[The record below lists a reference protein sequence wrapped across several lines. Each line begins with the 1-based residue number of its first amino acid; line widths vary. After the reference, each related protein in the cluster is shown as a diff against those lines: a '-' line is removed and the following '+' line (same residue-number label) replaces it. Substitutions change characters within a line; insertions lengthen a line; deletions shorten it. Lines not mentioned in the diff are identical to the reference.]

1 MKKNFVAIVMG
12 SDSDMPVMEK
22 AAQML
27 KTFDVNYVITPAS
40 AHRSPNY
47 LKRLMAE
54 WEEAGVQVYI
64 AGAGAAAHLAGV
76 LASHTEKPVIGVPL
90 GSKLSGFDS
99 LLSTV
104 QMPKGVPVATVAIE
118 NADNAA
124 ILAVQIMALSDPALR
139 KRLVEYKR
147 KLEEGIMEKSKEIL
161 ARAA

>member
-12 SDSDMPVMEK
+12 SDSDLPVMEK

-27 KTFDVNYVITPAS
+27 KSFNVPYVMTPAS

-47 LKRLMAE
+47 LKTLIGQ
-54 WEEAGVQVYI
+54 WEKIGVQVYI

-76 LASHTEKPVIGVPL
+76 VASHTEKPVIGVPL

-124 ILAVQIMALSDPALR
+124 ILAVQIMALSDPALH
-139 KRLVEYKR
+139 KRLVDYK
-147 KLEEGIMEKSKEIL
+147 KNLEDGIMAKSKEIL
-161 ARAA
+161 ERAA